1 MTLPASGSISLGQVL
16 DELRVANSN
25 RGLPISL
32 GDADVLALAG
42 KSGPPISLGDLYGK
56 SAIAPLTAVGNN
68 DYTFTNSSAA
78 NGTARAYPS
87 VTVSGG
93 SGARTYAWSILS
105 TNNASATLSNTGN
118 IGCTVSVPYY
128 QNTNGSATVYLRCVV
143 TDSTGSV
150 TVDNIVARMDW
161 EGNR

>member
-1 MTLPASGSISLGQVL
+1 MTLPASGYISLGQVL
-16 DELRVANSN
+16 DELRVANPN

-56 SAIAPLTAVGNN
+56 SAISPLSATGNN
-68 DYTFTNSSAA
+68 DYTFTNSVYG

-93 SGARTYAWSILS
+93 SGPRTFVWSILS
-105 TNNASATLSNTGN
+105 TNKASATVSNTN
-118 IGCTVSVPYY
+118 APGCTVSVPYY
-128 QNTNGSATVYLRCVV
+128 QNTNGFATVYLRCVV
-143 TDSTGSV
+143 TDSTGSI
-150 TVDNIVARMDW
+150 TVDNIVAQLEW
-161 EGNR
+161 AGNM

>member
-1 MTLPASGSISLGQVL
+1 MTLPASGYISLGQVL
-16 DELRVANSN
+16 DELRVANPN

-68 DYTFTNSSAA
+68 DYTFTNSVNG

-93 SGARTYAWSILS
+93 SGTRTYAWSILS
-105 TNNASATLSNTGN
+105 TTNPSATVSNTGSSR
-118 IGCTVSVPYY
+118 CTVSVPYY

-143 TDSTGSV
+143 TDSTRSV
-150 TVDNIVARMDW
+150 TVDNIVASLEW
-161 EGNR
+161 AGNR